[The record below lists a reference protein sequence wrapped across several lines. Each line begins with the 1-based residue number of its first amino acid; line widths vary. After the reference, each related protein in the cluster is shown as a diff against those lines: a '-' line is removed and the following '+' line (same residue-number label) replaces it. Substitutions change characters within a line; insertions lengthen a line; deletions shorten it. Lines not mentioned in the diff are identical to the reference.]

1 MTVNISFRIDIG
13 EANESRVF
21 SGNILKMIDLCI
33 EFTRKILS
41 YNPKQAR
48 KLNTVIDF
56 ELSEEHIALQNTV
69 REFCAGE
76 IAPNIKE
83 WDEKAYFEPSV
94 FKKMADLGLMGVC
107 IPEQYGG
114 AGFDYVALGLVCE
127 ELEACDTFLRVA
139 MSVHVGLNSL
149 SVYSWGTEEQKQKY
163 LVPQA
168 KGEKLATFGL
178 TEPNAGSD
186 VVGMKS
192 YARRDGDDWIL
203 NGEKMWISLADVADN
218 FLFFCWTDAEKQ
230 KARDHSGIS
239 CFIIERTMPGFS
251 SGTLHGK
258 LGIRAGNTGYFSL
271 QDVRVPAA
279 NMLGNEGEGFKIA
292 MFSLENGRYTVA
304 SGATGV
310 IRAARDASVAY
321 ANTREVQGQTI
332 ANFQLVK
339 QKIANMEAD
348 YQMAHLLWLKCGY
361 LKNEGKPSAR
371 AASLAKWQATIRSET
386 AASMA
391 IEVHGANGYTNDYP
405 VERYLRNCKAAVIYE
420 GTRDI
425 HTLMQADWAL
435 GAKKEKAARVIL
447 PPYAASASA

>member
-1 MTVNISFRIDIG
+1 V
-13 EANESRVF
+13 
-21 SGNILKMIDLCI
+21 IDL
-33 EFTRKILS
+33 S
-41 YNPKQAR
+41 
-48 KLNTVIDF
+48 
-56 ELSEEHIALQNTV
+56 LSEEHIALQQTV
-69 REFCAGE
+69 KEFCQGE
-76 IAPNIKE
+76 VAPHIKE
-83 WDEKAYFEPSV
+83 WDETQQFDRSV
-94 FKKMADLGLMGVC
+94 FDKMAELGLMGVC

-114 AGFDYVALGLVCE
+114 AGFDYVSLGLVCE

-186 VVGMKS
+186 VIGMKS
-192 YARRDGDDWIL
+192 NARRDGDDWIL
-203 NGEKMWISLADVADN
+203 NGEKMWISLADVADH
-218 FLFFCWTDAEKQ
+218 FLFFCWTDEEKR
-230 KARDHSGIS
+230 KNRDHSGLS
-239 CFIIERTMPGFS
+239 CFIVERTMPGFS
-251 SGTLHGK
+251 SGTIHGK

-271 QDVRVPAA
+271 QDVRVPQA
-279 NMLGNEGEGFKIA
+279 NMLGQEGEGFKIA

-310 IRAARDASVAY
+310 IRASRDASVAY
-321 ANTREVQGQTI
+321 ANTREVQGQKI

-339 QKIANMEAD
+339 QKIADMEAD
-348 YQMAHLLWLKCGY
+348 YQMTHLLWLQTGY
-361 LKNEGKPSAR
+361 LKNNGLPSGK
-371 AASLAKWQATIRSET
+371 AASLAKWQATVRSEK

-425 HTLMQADWAL
+425 HTLMQADWVL
-435 GAKKEKAARVIL
+435 GLKREKAARVIL
-447 PPYAASASA
+447 PPYQPTAKAAG